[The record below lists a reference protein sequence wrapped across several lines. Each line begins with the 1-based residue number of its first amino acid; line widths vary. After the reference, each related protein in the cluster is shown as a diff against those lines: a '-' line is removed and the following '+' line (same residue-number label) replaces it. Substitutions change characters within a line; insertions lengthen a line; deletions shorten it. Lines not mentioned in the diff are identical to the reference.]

1 MLFGNLFKG
10 EYLYI
15 LTRVPYAQDDIRLK
29 VIEERAR
36 YIIRDKIPSYDV
48 KNLIKAKQGSEN
60 CQYEKP
66 KTNFMETITQKG

>member
-15 LTRVPYAQDDIRLK
+15 LTRVPYEQDDIRLK

-36 YIIRDKIPSYDV
+36 FIIRDKIPSYDI
-48 KNLIKAKQGSEN
+48 KNLIKAK
-60 CQYEKP
+60 
-66 KTNFMETITQKG
+66 